1 MNPIDDCQDVLE
13 NIEAAVIQVW
23 QQNPAMTN

>member
-13 NIEAAVIQVW
+13 NIEATVIQVW